1 VPEAR
6 RSTGSP
12 TIRRREL
19 GALLRALRNGRDLTV
34 EQVAAELLCSPSKVS
49 RMETGQRGATQR
61 DVRDLCDL
69 YEVTD
74 AAERDHLMTLA
85 REGKQQ
91 GWWQSFT
98 VPLPHMIYVGLEQEA
113 ASLSIFHS
121 SVVPGLVQTAD
132 YTRALHEIAVPR
144 LEDSAIEERVEER
157 NTRQRILDGNNP
169 PRLEIIVDEAVLHRP
184 MGGQVFMREQLSRL
198 IKETERPNLT
208 VQVLPFE
215 VGAHPALESNFTLL
229 EFAGQ
234 APTVIF
240 VESLAGPVYL
250 ERQQDV
256 ERYLLVLETLRSLAL
271 SPQDSVRL
279 MAKVRDA
286 YTDE

>member
-1 VPEAR
+1 VPTAR
-6 RSTGSP
+6 RSSGSP

-19 GALLRALRNGRDLTV
+19 GALLRALRNERDLTV
-34 EQVAAELLCSPSKVS
+34 EQVAVELLCSPSKVS
-49 RMETGQRGATQR
+49 RMETGLRGATQR
-61 DVRDLCDL
+61 DIRDLCDL
-69 YEVTD
+69 YGVTD

-132 YTRALHEIAVPR
+132 YTRALHEITVPR
-144 LEDSAIEERVEER
+144 LDDSAIEERVEER
-157 NTRQRILDGNNP
+157 NTRQQILAGDDP
-169 PRLEIIVDEAVLHRP
+169 PQLEIIIDEAVLHRP
-184 MGGQVFMREQLSRL
+184 MGGPIVMREQLSRL
-198 IKETERPNLT
+198 IKENERPNLT
-208 VQVLPFE
+208 VQVLPFD
-215 VGAHPALESNFTLL
+215 VGAHPALESNFTML

-240 VESLAGPVYL
+240 VEGLAGPIYL

-256 ERYLLVLETLRSLAL
+256 ERYLLVLETLRSMAL
-271 SPQDSVRL
+271 SPQNSARL
-279 MAKVRDA
+279 VAKVRDA